1 MLKTIE
7 IPILKTQKKVKSI
20 QVFRKP
26 VEKAAQGDR
35 CGICISN
42 FDSKQFERGVIC
54 SPNFLKYSFGVI
66 ISLNKIKH
74 FKGSIESGSKFHISI
89 GHETLLGKV
98 ELFGE
103 VESENE
109 KNTNDNSFDFS
120 KEYIYVHDLNPPAE
134 ENLKKKIK
142 RHFALIDFNY
152 ENNNSKSSDHS
163 ATGGGVLCS
172 LNSLLI
178 GSKLD
183 TDIHLNQ
190 CRIAFSGHVIHQF
203 TNKDYREND
212 SKQNA
217 NVNNS
222 QIYLSELKVYKE
234 KVKEGFIERK
244 HDEMTLIGKSLF
256 KKETNM
262 DLFVGLKVK
271 LSTGEVGVIEGSFGQ
286 SGKFRI
292 RIPSKIL
299 LCLI

>member
-1 MLKTIE
+1 M
-7 IPILKTQKKVKSI
+7 
-20 QVFRKP
+20 
-26 VEKAAQGDR
+26 
-35 CGICISN
+35 
-42 FDSKQFERGVIC
+42 
-54 SPNFLKYSFGVI
+54 I

-74 FKGSIESGSKFHISI
+74 FKGSIENGAKFHISI

-103 VESENE
+103 LETQNE
-109 KNTNDNSFDFS
+109 TKANDDLFDFS
-120 KEYIYVHDLNPPAE
+120 KEYIYVQDLNPPSSE
-134 ENLKKKIK
+134 ENSNSAKKIK
-142 RHFALIDFNY
+142 RYFALIDFNY
-152 ENNNSKSSDHS
+152 ENTSKSSADHS

-172 LNSLLI
+172 LKSLLI

-190 CRIAFSGHVIHQF
+190 CRIAFSGHVLHQF
-203 TNKDYREND
+203 TNKDYRENFD
-212 SKQNA
+212 TKQNT
-217 NVNNS
+217 NLNINS
-222 QIYLSELKVYKE
+222 QIYLSELKVFKE
-234 KVKEGFIERK
+234 KVKEGVIERK

-271 LSTGEVGVIEGSFGQ
+271 LSTGELGIIEGSFGQ

-299 LCLI
+299 LFI